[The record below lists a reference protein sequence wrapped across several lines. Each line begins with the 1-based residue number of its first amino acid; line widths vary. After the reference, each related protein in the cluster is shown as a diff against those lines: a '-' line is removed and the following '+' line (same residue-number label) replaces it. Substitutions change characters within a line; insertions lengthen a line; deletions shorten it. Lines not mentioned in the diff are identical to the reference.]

1 MLTTHRTLQVTPPA
15 DTRHSKPPEKAATDP
30 TLPSALD
37 LRRIRQRAQSD
48 LILRRAEHLPDRD
61 SAVLFALF
69 RAEQTAAEVAVLQHT
84 DARSVRRTA
93 RRLVARV
100 LAPEFTHVISHHQRW
115 ERERQAVARLRF
127 IEGRSIRDIARALSL
142 STYTVRGHCT
152 WIRASA
158 AAGTEAKPHL
168 HACA

>member
-1 MLTTHRTLQVTPPA
+1 MLTTHRPLQVTPPVQ
-15 DTRHSKPPEKAATDP
+15 TKHSKPPEKAVTDS

-69 RAEQTAAEVAVLQHT
+69 RAEQTAAEVAILQHT

-100 LAPEFTHVISHHQRW
+100 LAPEFAHVLSHHHRW
-115 ERERQAVARLRF
+115 ERERQAVGRLRF
-127 IEGRSIRDIARALSL
+127 IEGRSIRHIARVLSL
-142 STYTVRGHCT
+142 TTCAVRGHCT
-152 WIRASA
+152 WIRAGA
-158 AAGTEAKPHL
+158 ATDSEAKPDL
-168 HACA
+168 RTCA

>member
-1 MLTTHRTLQVTPPA
+1 MLAVDHTLEHAPPTHARHTQPP
-15 DTRHSKPPEKAATDP
+15 DKAAHGP
-30 TLPSALD
+30 SQSSALD

-100 LAPEFTHVISHHQRW
+100 LAPEFAHVISHHHRW
-115 ERERQAVARLRF
+115 ERKRQAVGRLRF

-158 AAGTEAKPHL
+158 AAANEAKPQL
-168 HACA
+168 NACA